1 MNAKLKVLR
10 VAVFALL
17 LSANAFA
24 AQTSVPNTFQAGTAA
39 KASEVNQNFTAV
51 VNGANAN
58 DARITT
64 IEGTVTGGNV
74 VLGNSTPTS
83 GNILKGVLP
92 FIHNFGSFNAF
103 VGVSAGNFTMT
114 GGSNTGMGAN
124 ALVSNTL
131 GAGNTANGA

>member
-51 VNGANAN
+51 VNGLNA
-58 DARITT
+58 
-64 IEGTVTGGNV
+64 IEGIITGGNV

-83 GNILKGVLP
+83 GNILKGILP
-92 FIHNFGSFNAF
+92 FIHNFGSFNTF
-103 VGVSAGNFTMT
+103 VGVSAGNFTLT
-114 GGSNTGMGAN
+114 GGSNTGIGVS
-124 ALVSNTL
+124 AL
-131 GAGNTANGA
+131 